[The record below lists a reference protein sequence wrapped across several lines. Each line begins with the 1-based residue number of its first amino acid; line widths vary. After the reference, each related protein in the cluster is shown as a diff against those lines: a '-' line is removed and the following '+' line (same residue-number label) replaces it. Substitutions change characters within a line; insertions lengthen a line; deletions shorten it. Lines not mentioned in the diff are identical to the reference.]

1 MDSPATAYRI
11 AAALP
16 KIKLVFIL
24 RDPVRRAVS
33 HYLYSKQN
41 LLEQLPFEQ
50 ALVWERYRSARTPA
64 PLQLARPW
72 SYVAR
77 GFYAD
82 MLAPFFE
89 LFSREQIFITVLEE
103 LDNAEVVRLFR
114 FLGVDSSVAI
124 EINRRVNAAQLHES
138 PSAQAVEYL
147 RHLYAE
153 PNGRLFAMLGRPD
166 PWDYAKTRYI

>member
-1 MDSPATAYRI
+1 
-11 AAALP
+11 
-16 KIKLVFIL
+16 
-24 RDPVRRAVS
+24 
-33 HYLYSKQN
+33 
-41 LLEQLPFEQ
+41 LEK
-50 ALVWERYRSARTPA
+50 
-64 PLQLARPW
+64 
-72 SYVAR
+72 
-77 GFYAD
+77 
-82 MLAPFFE
+82 
-89 LFSREQIFITVLEE
+89 

-124 EINRRVNAAQLHES
+124 EINRRVNVAQLHES